1 MVTQTIYA
9 SDYTTTGGTMSTLV
23 TWALLDK
30 LNTADGHYRRRPLSV
45 EEADSECRQAWM
57 QVDDAAEA
65 TERIKILYSAN
76 SDEVQRSVTFYS
88 RALVS
93 AIEADNRYRQE
104 YARWQEILG
113 RLLNNPD
120 CTCAPMGD
128 ACPRCVA
135 VAALKALDAEELE
148 YA

>member
-1 MVTQTIYA
+1 MTTQ
-9 SDYTTTGGTMSTLV
+9 

-65 TERIKILYSAN
+65 AERIKILYHTT
-76 SDEVQRSVTFYS
+76 SDEVQRAVTFYS
-88 RALVS
+88 RALVA

-104 YARWQEILG
+104 YARWQEILS
-113 RLLNNPD
+113 RLLNNPE
-120 CTCAPMGD
+120 CTCQPMGD

-135 VAALKALDAEELE
+135 VSALRALDTEELE
-148 YA
+148 FA